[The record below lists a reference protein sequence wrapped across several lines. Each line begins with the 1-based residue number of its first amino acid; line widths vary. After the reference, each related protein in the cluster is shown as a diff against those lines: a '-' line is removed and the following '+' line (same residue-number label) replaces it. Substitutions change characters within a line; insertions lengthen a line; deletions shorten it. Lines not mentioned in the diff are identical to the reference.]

1 MKKRSLLFAL
11 LIALIVPFAAQA
23 QETVT
28 IGDGTSTD
36 YYTPIG
42 TYYNYSITEQLY
54 TADEIGMAGTI
65 NSISFNYASTI
76 AKDFPITVYMANVD
90 AENLSTGISLAD
102 AEVVFEGTYS
112 VTGEGWMTIT
122 LDTPFE
128 YDGTSN
134 LLIGINKDYVYWFSG
149 NWNHTTTEAVMARY
163 SNNDNNAYDNSTV
176 PANTRTARP
185 NIQMVITPGSG
196 VTCEKPES
204 LEATNVTENGA
215 TLTWTGGSGNYNVE
229 YKLASETEWTSFI
242 TNTTATTCNLTGLTP
257 ASAYQARV
265 QSVCDDATSGWK
277 SVNFTTSCGA
287 ITTFP
292 WTETFESYASGDF
305 VDPCWVNE
313 HISGSGT
320 QIFKVY
326 TSSNSGNATHQL
338 QLPDMAEGTLT
349 KLVLPEMTLPEN
361 YEFSIDIYRS
371 SSTYNENYPNEGI
384 RVYASADGE
393 IEGATELAFIPRH
406 YAVSND
412 VIPAE
417 SAVGWYTYELPIG
430 MSGTCYI
437 ILRGESQYCTAT
449 YMDNLTVKAMPT
461 CPKPTGL
468 AVTANSVTAHNAT
481 ITWTENGEANTWIV
495 EYSTSADFAE
505 VLTETV
511 EDTPTYTFAGLEP
524 ETTYYVRVKAHCG
537 DGDESEYSN
546 VVNFTTAIAC
556 PAPTGLAVNPGNYS
570 ASVNWNGTS
579 ESYIVSYRTAAYAEG
594 IVEEFNSYGVPSGW
608 TQYSGLVDE
617 VIAGEADLTT
627 TTSVW
632 ASNTYAL
639 GQYNM
644 KVNIYGSS
652 VKYWLVTPEFN
663 LSQNLSFDLALTD
676 YGNADPIENP
686 EAQADDRF
694 VVLVYADNAWHIL
707 REWNN
712 SGSEYVYNAISATGE
727 NVSID
732 LSAYYG
738 QDVKIAFYGESTS
751 STGENAGDNDLHIDN
766 VICGIPYEAG
776 EWQTITTTETTATI
790 TDLNPETAYEVKVQ
804 GDCGELDGVSLET
817 AIVTFTTLEGCPV
830 PQNVDVEDVTSNSAA
845 VAWDGYN
852 DSYNVSYRMAAHSDG
867 IIEHFDAQ
875 SIPAGWTKYS
885 GLVDQVVAGT
895 AELSLATSGWALN
908 SYALGQ
914 YNMKLNIYG
923 ESYVKYWLV
932 TPEFKPSQDLTFDL
946 ALTDYNNSDPIEN
959 DTWQADDRFIVLV
972 YADDAWHILRE
983 WNNSGSEYVYNT
995 ISTTGESVTIDL
1007 SAYYGKKVKI
1017 AFYGESTSSTEENAG
1032 DNDLH
1037 IDNIVCGTPIEAGE
1051 WENVEATESP
1061 VVLNGLTPETPYDV
1075 KVQGVCG
1082 ETETEW
1088 TNVVTFTTLEE
1099 PITYTLTIEGYE
1111 EDNNDGGYHL
1121 IASPVTVDLTNHA
1134 MTTGDFD
1141 LYSFDEGEEDEWR
1154 NYEAG
1159 AFTTLEPGKGYL
1171 YAHKIG
1177 GDFIL
1182 SGTAYTGNGEV
1193 TLQKTT
1199 GAQLEGWNL
1208 VGNPYADEAYID
1220 RPYYRIDGAAVLDE
1234 TEEGA
1239 INAMEGVFV
1248 IAEED
1253 EETITFRTEQTGSK
1267 VSRLA
1272 INLSQG
1278 HNIMDRAIVRF
1289 DGGRQ
1294 LPKFQ
1299 LNENSTKVFIPQEG
1313 KDFAV
1318 VRSEAMGEMPVSFK
1332 AQSNGSYTFSFNAE
1346 EVSFAYLHL
1355 IDNMTGVET
1364 DLLAN
1369 PSYSFEAS
1377 TTDYAN
1383 RFKLVFATGNADDD
1397 FAFFSNGSFVINN
1410 EGMATVQVMDV
1421 NGRILS
1427 SESINGCANVN
1438 VKAAA
1443 GVYMIRLVNGSNVK
1457 VQKVVVK

>member
-65 NSISFNYASTI
+65 SSISFDYAGTA

-90 AENLSTGISLAD
+90 AEDLSTGVSLAD
-102 AEVVFEGTYS
+102 ADVVFEGTYS
-112 VTGEGWMTIT
+112 VTGTGWMTIT
-122 LDTPFE
+122 LDTPFA

-134 LLIGINKDYVYWFSG
+134 LLIGISKGYVYWYSGG

-176 PANTRTARP
+176 PGTTSTARP
-185 NIQMVITPGSG
+185 NIQMEITPGGGS
-196 VTCEKPES
+196 VCEKPES
-204 LEATNVTENGA
+204 LEATNATENGA

-229 YKLASETEWTSFI
+229 YKLASDAEWTSFLA
-242 TNTTATTCNLTGLTP
+242 NTTATTCNLTGLTP
-257 ASAYQARV
+257 GSAYQARV

-292 WTETFESYASGDF
+292 WTETFESYASGNF
-305 VDPCWVNE
+305 EDPCWVNE
-313 HISGSGT
+313 HIEGT
-320 QIFKVY
+320 GTYVFKVY
-326 TSSNSGNATHQL
+326 TSNNAGNTTHQL
-338 QLPDMAEGTLT
+338 QLPDMAGGTLT
-349 KLVLPEMTLPEN
+349 KLVLPEMTLPAN
-361 YEFSIDIYRS
+361 YEFSLDIYRS
-371 SSTYNENYPNEGI
+371 NSTYNNNNIYEGI
-384 RVYASADGE
+384 RVYASTDGE
-393 IEGATELAFIPRH
+393 IEGATELAFVPRQ
-406 YAVSND
+406 YNTGND

-417 SAVGWYTYELPIG
+417 SATGWYTYELPIG

-437 ILRGESQYCTAT
+437 ILRGESQYCTST
-449 YMDNLTVKAMPT
+449 YMDNLTVKAMPS
-461 CPKPTGL
+461 CPTPTGL

-511 EDTPTYTFAGLEP
+511 EDTPTYTFASLEP

-537 DGDESEYSN
+537 PDEESEYSN

-570 ASVNWNGTS
+570 ATVNWNGTS
-579 ESYIVSYRTAAYAEG
+579 DSYIVSYRTAAYADG
-594 IVEEFNSYGVPSGW
+594 LVEEFNNSGVPSGW
-608 TQYSGLVDE
+608 TRYSGLVDE

-627 TTSVW
+627 TTSGW

-712 SGSEYVYNAISATGE
+712 SGSEYVYNTISATGE

-738 QDVKIAFYGESTS
+738 QDVKIAFYGESTV
-751 STGENAGDNDLHIDN
+751 TNNGDNDLHIDN
-766 VICGIPYEAG
+766 VICGIPHEAG

-817 AIVTFTTLEGCPV
+817 AIVTFTTLEGCPA
-830 PQNVDVEDVTSNSAA
+830 PQNVEVDDITYNSAA

-852 DSYNVSYRMAAHSDG
+852 DSYNVSYRMAAHSNG

-875 SIPAGWTKYS
+875 SIPAGWTRYS

-932 TPEFKPSQDLTFDL
+932 TPEFNLSQNLSFDL
-946 ALTDYNNSDPIEN
+946 ALTDYNNANPIE
-959 DTWQADDRFIVLV
+959 DPEAQADDRFVVLV
-972 YADDAWHILRE
+972 YADNAWHILRE

-995 ISTTGESVTIDL
+995 ISTTGENVTIDL

-1017 AFYGESTSSTEENAG
+1017 AFYGESTSSTDENAG

-1061 VVLNGLTPETPYDV
+1061 VVLNGLTPETPYEV
-1075 KVQGVCG
+1075 KIQGVCG

-1088 TNVVTFTTLEE
+1088 TEIVTFTTLEE

-1111 EDNNDGGYHL
+1111 DDNNESGYYL
-1121 IASPVTVDLTNHA
+1121 IASPVTVDLTNHD
-1134 MTTGDFD
+1134 MTTGEFD

-1171 YAHKIG
+1171 YAHKLDG
-1177 GDFIL
+1177 EFIL
-1182 SGTAYTGNGEV
+1182 SGTPYTGNGVV

-1199 GAQLEGWNL
+1199 GAQFEGWNL

-1253 EETITFRTEQTGSK
+1253 EETITFSTEQTGSK

-1313 KDFAV
+1313 KDYAV

-1355 IDNMTGVET
+1355 IDNMTGIET

-1369 PSYSFEAS
+1369 PSYNFEAR

-1410 EGMATVQVMDV
+1410 EGIATVQVIDV
-1421 NGRILS
+1421 NGRIIS

-1438 VKAAA
+1438 VKAAT
-1443 GVYMIRLVNGSNVK
+1443 GVYMIRLVNGDNVK